1 MFSDMKFLLN
11 LYFNQKKTEKST
23 RASSKQEIFVKE
35 AREQFKQLL
44 EKGLSI
50 PVALL

>member
-11 LYFNQKKTEKST
+11 LYFNQKKTEKSAGT
-23 RASSKQEIFVKE
+23 KKQEVFVKE
-35 AREQFKQLL
+35 ARDQFKQLL